1 MHHKI
6 AVIGTSNIDLTMKV
20 SKIPGPGETVAG
32 GVFTQTFGGKG
43 ANQAVAAARAGGD
56 VSFITC
62 LGTDRFA
69 EAVMERLE
77 ENNIDTT
84 NVFQESGV
92 STGTAMVTVDETG
105 ENSISIA
112 PGANHRLT
120 ERHLQKAMPTIREAR
135 VVLLQGDLRND
146 LLKYLLQLTYSEQ
159 KRVLLNL
166 APAQELAAEFLKR
179 VAVLVV
185 NEQEISAIL
194 GRRVS
199 DIDQVRQAA
208 REVAAISDG
217 GVIVSMGEKG
227 SCLVKDDRCDVVP
240 AYKVKA
246 VDITGAGDAYCGS
259 LAAALVEGMAPLD
272 AMKFATAAA
281 AISVTRMG
289 AQPSIPYREEIEEFM
304 SNNQLL

>member
-1 MHHKI
+1 MYNKI

-20 SKIPGPGETVAG
+20 SRIPGPGETMPG

-69 EAVMERLE
+69 EQIMERLE

-92 STGTAMVTVDETG
+92 STGTAMITVDKSG
-105 ENSISIA
+105 ENSISLA
-112 PGANHRLT
+112 PGANFRFT
-120 ERHLQKAMPTIREAR
+120 ERHFSKAMLSIRESR
-135 VVLLQGDLRND
+135 VILIQGDLHPDMLRHV
-146 LLKYLLQLTYSEQ
+146 LQWTYSEEI
-159 KRVLLNL
+159 KVLLNL
-166 APAQELAAEFLKR
+166 APAQAIDSELLKN

-185 NEQEISAIL
+185 NEVELSAIL
-194 GRRVS
+194 GRRIS
-199 DIDQVRQAA
+199 DVDQVGDAA
-208 REVAAISDG
+208 RELAAISG
-217 GVIVSMGEKG
+217 GAVIVGMGEQG
-227 SCLVKDDRCDVVP
+227 SYLVKDDMNEIVP
-240 AYKVKA
+240 AFKVKA
-246 VDITGAGDAYCGS
+246 VDITGVGDAYCGS
-259 LAAALVEGMAPLD
+259 LAAALVEGMEPLE

-289 AQPSIPYREEIEEFM
+289 AQPSIPYRKEIEEF
-304 SNNQLL
+304 LLTNSF